1 LTGQGGLAEIRELLA
16 VRTPIYEACAHVT
29 IDADGRT
36 PSEIVR
42 DILASLPADATPE

>member
-1 LTGQGGLAEIRELLA
+1 

-42 DILASLPADATPE
+42 DILASLPANATPE